1 LHERAFVLLPL
12 ADIDPRWRHPVSGVP
27 IATLISALPTD
38 QRAEPAGPSDGPGDQ
53 R

>member
-1 LHERAFVLLPL
+1 L

-27 IATLISALPTD
+27 IAALISALPAD
-38 QRAEPAGPSDGPGDQ
+38 QRAEPAGPGAGLGDK